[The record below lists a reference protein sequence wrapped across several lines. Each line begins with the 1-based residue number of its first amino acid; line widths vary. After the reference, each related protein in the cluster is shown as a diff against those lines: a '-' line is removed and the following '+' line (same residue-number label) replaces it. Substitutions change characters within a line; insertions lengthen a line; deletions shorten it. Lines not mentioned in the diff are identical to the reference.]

1 MQGLMRILGF
11 ARNEVMVSPL
21 ASTSK
26 LQGLFPQWGEQ
37 SV

>member
-11 ARNEVMVSPL
+11 ALNEVMSPPL
-21 ASTSK
+21 VSTSK
-26 LQGLFPQWGEQ
+26 LHGLFPQWGEQ